1 MSTPFQALGPN
12 YLISVAA
19 DSSNYQVAI
28 DNTNAIGSAILFAN
42 LDSAN
47 VVYVSAG
54 FDEFGTEADTPPGS
68 GVAVLP
74 GSTLILKVNTN
85 AASSGPLYV
94 AAASDGEATVVFT
107 PGAV

>member
-19 DSSNYQVAI
+19 DSSNFQIEI
-28 DNTNAIGSAILFAN
+28 DNTNNIGSALLFAN

-54 FDEFGTEADTPPGS
+54 FDSGATEADTPPGS

-74 GSTLILKVNTN
+74 QSTLILKINTN
-85 AASSGPLYV
+85 AAATGPLYI
-94 AAASDGEATVVFT
+94 AAASAGEAQVVVT